1 MNIKLTESQV
11 QDLKGMYFVDKGVF
25 KELAGQILEK
35 LVVMAD
41 ENEQ

>member
-1 MNIKLTESQV
+1 MNIELTESQV
-11 QDLKGMYFVDKGVF
+11 NDLKGMYFVDRVVF

-41 ENEQ
+41 EEQ